1 MASTIIKKI
10 ISTAKAPRPAAPY
23 NQAVV
28 VDRTVYLSGVL
39 GIDKDSGKLVA
50 GGAVPEAVKALENMQ
65 NILAAA
71 GSKVENVIKCT
82 VLLNDIADFGNV
94 NQEYVKSLYNKTYK
108 RSNNVFSFSFLVFT
122 SNYPVRTCF
131 QAGKLPLGASV
142 EIEVIA
148 LTGDV
153 KVETVNVD

>member
-108 RSNNVFSFSFLVFT
+108 RSNNILSLSFSVFT

>member
-1 MASTIIKKI
+1 LLDKIQFSINLAKKSFSLSRLTSLNKFIVLKMATIIRRI

-23 NQAVV
+23 NQAIV

-71 GSKVENVIKCT
+71 GSKAENVIKCT
-82 VLLNDIADFGNV
+82 VLLNDIADFAAV
-94 NQEYVKSLYNKTYK
+94 NSEYIKGLNSIRLI
-108 RSNNVFSFSFLVFT
+108 RSN
-122 SNYPVRTCF
+122 C
-131 QAGKLPLGASV
+131 
-142 EIEVIA
+142 
-148 LTGDV
+148 LT
-153 KVETVNVD
+153 

>member
-1 MASTIIKKI
+1 MASTIIKRI

-23 NQAVV
+23 NQAIV

-50 GGAVPEAVKALENMQ
+50 GGAVGEAVKALENMQ

-82 VLLNDIADFGNV
+82 VLLNDIGDFAAV
-94 NQEYVKSLYNKTYK
+94 NQEYTKGISYLIHLNLKFKFLTQTC
-108 RSNNVFSFSFLVFT
+108 FSFHLKLSSQNMFSGRQTPSRSF
-122 SNYPVRTCF
+122 C
-131 QAGKLPLGASV
+131 
-142 EIEVIA
+142 
-148 LTGDV
+148 
-153 KVETVNVD
+153 

>member
-23 NQAVV
+23 NQAIV

-82 VLLNDIADFGNV
+82 VLLNDIADFVNV
-94 NQEYVKSLYNKTYK
+94 NQEYTKSLFKEFPQEFPITK
-108 RSNNVFSFSFLVFT
+108 VSFQFSRPTIRSAL
-122 SNYPVRTCF
+122 
-131 QAGKLPLGASV
+131 ASKPASCHS
-142 EIEVIA
+142 ERP
-148 LTGDV
+148 
-153 KVETVNVD
+153 